1 VGAGDK
7 VESRQIV
14 AGYRLGNEWVVDSG
28 LAAGERVVVEGIGK
42 VRPGATVKPVAP
54 PSGSGPGAPPSSPK
68 PAPRARLEVNPAAAR
83 SQQA

>member
-1 VGAGDK
+1 
-7 VESRQIV
+7 VEARQIV

-54 PSGSGPGAPPSSPK
+54 AGSGSDPGTPPSLPK
-68 PAPRARLEVNPAAAR
+68 AAPRAGAAVDPAAAR
-83 SQQA
+83 SRQA